1 MSESPAP
8 TAVPSPARTNAAS
21 DLGALLFLGAVW
33 GAVWLFMRVAAPE
46 VGPVWAAEARVV
58 LAALILVAVAG
69 RRTWR
74 TARGRIGDFLITG
87 ATFSAIPF
95 TLIAFATLTL
105 PVGLGALLNAATPL
119 FTALVGVVALGQ
131 RLTGRI
137 VAGLL
142 VGVAAVGIVVGWSPL
157 DLGPGTLL
165 AVGAA
170 LGAAFSYG
178 VAGTFVRRRLQGIP
192 GIEIATGQLVSAS
205 LVLLPFAILSGAPGT
220 PSAAG
225 AASLLAV
232 AVISTALA
240 WPLYFRVLKRTSAT
254 AASTVTFIVPAFAIL
269 WGAIALGEPVGA
281 ELVVG
286 FGLIIVSLALVLGLP
301 LPGRGR
307 VGRIG
312 QGRARIIPPST
323 GTMAP
328 VTNEAAGDS
337 RNAPTRPISA
347 TSP

>member
-1 MSESPAP
+1 MPGRA
-8 TAVPSPARTNAAS
+8 NAGT
-21 DLGALLFLGAVW
+21 DLALLVFLGAVW
-33 GAVWLFMRVAAPE
+33 GAVWLFMSVAAPE
-46 VGPVWAAEARVV
+46 VGAVWAAETRVT
-58 LAALILVAVAG
+58 LAALILVVVAG

-74 TARGRIGDFLITG
+74 TARGRVLDFLVTG

-105 PVGLGALLNAATPL
+105 PVGIGALLNAATPL
-119 FTALVGVVALGQ
+119 FTAMIGVVVLGQ
-131 RLTGRI
+131 RLTGRV
-137 VAGLL
+137 VAGIAI
-142 VGVAAVGIVVGWSPL
+142 GIGAVALVVGWSPL

-178 VAGTFVRRRLQGIP
+178 IAGTFVRRRLSGIP

-205 LVLLPFAILSGAPGT
+205 IVLLPFAILSGPPGM

-232 AVISTALA
+232 AVVSTALA

-269 WGAIALGEPVGA
+269 WGAMALGEPIGP

-286 FGLIIVSLALVLGLP
+286 FALIMVSLALVLGVPVGSLARSTNVRIVG
-301 LPGRGR
+301 LASRG
-307 VGRIG
+307 
-312 QGRARIIPPST
+312 A
-323 GTMAP
+323 
-328 VTNEAAGDS
+328 
-337 RNAPTRPISA
+337 SA
-347 TSP
+347 S

>member
-1 MSESPAP
+1 MPDSPASP
-8 TAVPSPARTNAAS
+8 SLSSSARATAGT
-21 DLGALLFLGAVW
+21 DLGLLVFLGAVW
-33 GAVWLFMRVAAPE
+33 GAVFLFMRIAAPE
-46 VGPVWAAEARVV
+46 VGAVWAAEIRVT
-58 LAALILVAVAG
+58 LAALLLVVIAG

-74 TARGRIGDFLITG
+74 TARGRVLDFLVTG

-105 PVGLGALLNAATPL
+105 PVGVGALLNAATPL
-119 FTALVGVVALGQ
+119 FTAMIGVAVLGQ
-131 RLTGRI
+131 RLTGRV
-137 VAGLL
+137 VAGIAI
-142 VGVAAVGIVVGWSPL
+142 GMGAVALVVGWSPL

-178 VAGTFVRRRLQGIP
+178 VAGTFVRRRLGGIP

-205 LVLLPFAILSGAPGT
+205 IVLLPFALLSGTPGV
-220 PSAAG
+220 PSPAG

-232 AVISTALA
+232 AVVSTALA

-269 WGAIALGEPVGA
+269 WGALALGEPIGP

-286 FGLIIVSLALVLGLP
+286 FALIMVSLALVLGVPVGSLARSTN
-301 LPGRGR
+301 LRIARVASRG
-307 VGRIG
+307 
-312 QGRARIIPPST
+312 AS
-323 GTMAP
+323 
-328 VTNEAAGDS
+328 AG
-337 RNAPTRPISA
+337 
-347 TSP
+347 